1 MVVIL
6 YNECYYFFISIVKFK
21 QFDLSKSE
29 NCISLDGGSS
39 DHVIFLRL
47 YLAFLCRKNTKDP
60 LKFREREKL
69 RGDSI

>member
-29 NCISLDGGSS
+29 NCIVFFLDGGSTHARQPS
-39 DHVIFLRL
+39 LTELR
-47 YLAFLCRKNTKDP
+47 
-60 LKFREREKL
+60 
-69 RGDSI
+69 